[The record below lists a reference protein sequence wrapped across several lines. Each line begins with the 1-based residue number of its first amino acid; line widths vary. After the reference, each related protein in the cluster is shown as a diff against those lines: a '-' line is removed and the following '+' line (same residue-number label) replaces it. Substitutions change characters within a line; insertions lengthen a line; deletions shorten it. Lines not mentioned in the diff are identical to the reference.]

1 MNKVKKAI
9 TVFCILLL
17 ISGIA
22 ACGKKN
28 NTDSSS
34 KEETSTSSPED
45 KKGFFDASFTVDTA
59 IGYSDGS
66 DNNWA
71 YGNQRK
77 EFSADDDCY
86 VRVGSKAITDKKK
99 GVDEKIKVTY
109 RFTGVDNCNVEL
121 TDGMSTELESQDP
134 NVKEFEGTL
143 YPKKKNKAQE
153 SIAVFKYDPSGEG
166 SITLEVIYDDNVDS
180 QYDKRNTVYFV
191 KNKDETKEDK
201 GAH

>member
-9 TVFCILLL
+9 IAFCILLL

-28 NTDSSS
+28 DTDSSS
-34 KEETSTSSPED
+34 KEETSTSSSED

-59 IGYSDGS
+59 IGYSDG
-66 DNNWA
+66 N
-71 YGNQRK
+71 
-77 EFSADDDCY
+77 
-86 VRVGSKAITDKKK
+86 
-99 GVDEKIKVTY
+99 EKIKVTY

>member
-1 MNKVKKAI
+1 MKMGRKVMLMICMALFAMSLVACSKKEK
-9 TVFCILLL
+9 TDN
-17 ISGIA
+17 SS
-22 ACGKKN
+22 
-28 NTDSSS
+28 NTETTANSS
-34 KEETSTSSPED
+34 ED

-59 IGYSDGS
+59 IAYSDGS

-86 VRVGSKAITDKKK
+86 VRVGSTAVTDKKK
-99 GVDEKIKVTY
+99 GVDEKIKVIY
-109 RFTGVDNCNVEL
+109 RFTGVEKCSVEL
-121 TDGMSTELESQDP
+121 TDGIGTELESQDT
-134 NVKEFEGTL
+134 NVKEFEGIL
-143 YPKKKNKAQE
+143 YPKKKKAAKE
-153 SIAVFKYDPSGEG
+153 SIAIFKYEPSGEG

-191 KNKDETKEDK
+191 KDKKATKEDN